1 VADAPV
7 ADQRWDED
15 RWDEDRWDEDR
26 WDEDRWTRRRDAHH
40 ARVDAWLAPQRE
52 RRARGI
58 AHPVEDFLFDYY
70 SFRPYQLRRWHPG
83 HGVFLE
89 GSAAQELLTWPH
101 YVRSRAGV
109 TVATESL
116 VAARAATLR
125 WVHDLLVSTAGRSGF
140 FGCFGMHEWAM
151 VYRLPA
157 DKLRH
162 AGWPLRFDEDELA
175 AIVQERDVRCTH
187 FDAFRFFTPAAR
199 PLNMLQ
205 PSRATQ
211 QDLEQPGCLH
221 AGMDLYKH
229 AYKLSPL
236 VPSDLVADT
245 FALAR
250 DIRELDMR
258 ASPYDLSA
266 LGLEPVPVETP
277 EGRADYARRQRGFAE
292 RSAPLRQAL
301 IDVIAPLVPTGPST
315 RPDSS

>member
-1 VADAPV
+1 MGVADEGV
-7 ADQRWDED
+7 WDED
-15 RWDEDRWDEDR
+15 G
-26 WDEDRWTRRRDAHH
+26 WTRRRDAHH

-83 HGVFLE
+83 HGVVL
-89 GSAAQELLTWPH
+89 GGPAAQELLTWPH
-101 YVRSRAGV
+101 YVRSGRGV

-125 WVHDLLVSTAGRSGF
+125 WVYNLLVSTAGRSGS
-140 FGCFGMHEWAM
+140 FGCFGMHEWAR

-157 DKLRH
+157 EKLRH
-162 AGWPLRFDEDELA
+162 ADWPLRFDEDEVA
-175 AIVQERDVRCTH
+175 GIVHERDVRCTH
-187 FDAFRFFTPAAR
+187 FDAFRFFTPEAR
-199 PLNMLQ
+199 PLNALQ
-205 PSRATQ
+205 PSRQTQ

-266 LGLEPVPVETP
+266 LGLAAVPVETP
-277 EGRADYARRQRGFAE
+277 EGRADYARRQRVFAE
-292 RSAPLRQAL
+292 RSAPLRRAL
-301 IDVIAPLVPTGPST
+301 IDVIAPLQ
-315 RPDSS
+315 RD